1 MKSIQT
7 RPESAPYVPTT
18 EAEKAE
24 AFRLH
29 EKLLNEL
36 AKEDAIREV
45 VGKALEPT
53 RKGTARKQQG

>member
-1 MKSIQT
+1 MNGTHTKT
-7 RPESAPYVPTT
+7 ESAPYVPTT

-36 AKEDAIREV
+36 AKEDAIRHFFGRWFRV
-45 VGKALEPT
+45 K
-53 RKGTARKQQG
+53 RKQKRF

>member
-1 MKSIQT
+1 MNGTHTKT
-7 RPESAPYVPTT
+7 ESAPYVPTT

-45 VGKALEPT
+45 VANAIPASPKGKA
-53 RKGTARKQQG
+53 RK